1 MSPVPAADPVVVRAI
16 VVHLAKVSLRSQDGG
31 VASHLG
37 WVNRLFAVERGGS
50 LMQGLVALR
59 WDGCCE
65 ASNRTRTTSCDR
77 AYVLA
82 A

>member
-1 MSPVPAADPVVVRAI
+1 MRTLRLLAVILLTLGLTACGAAKATVMPEAVG
-16 VVHLAKVSLRSQDGG
+16 K
-31 VASHLG
+31 
-37 WVNRLFAVERGGS
+37 RLLVVERGGS